1 MLKRCTLTIILASL
15 LACGDGTKSQADGV
29 VTANKVPGVT
39 YASGLSVEKTEGG
52 ITLLQVAAPWPD
64 AQKAF
69 RYALVPKELAATVT
83 LNRDEYDVIISVP
96 VESVVVTSTTHIP
109 ALEALGVLDRLVG
122 FPETRYISS
131 PAARERIGEGHIK
144 DLGSNESINTEMVLE
159 LQPEL
164 VVGFAVGERNKAYDL
179 LQRSSIPVVYNGDW
193 TEESPLGKA
202 EWIKFFAPFFGLE
215 QKADSLFRDIEV
227 NYMEAMEL
235 AENSE
240 DFPTVLS
247 GALYKDIWYLP
258 GGSSWAARFLEDAN
272 AAYLWNDNG
281 DIGSLSLS
289 VEHVLERG
297 ADADYWISPSQYTSY
312 AEMEQA
318 NRHYRQFKAFRDQKV
333 YTFARTRG
341 ATGGYLY
348 YELGPSR
355 PDLVLRDLVHILHP
369 GLLPG
374 YQPYFFK
381 PLN

>member
-1 MLKRCTLTIILASL
+1 M
-15 LACGDGTKSQADGV
+15 
-29 VTANKVPGVT
+29 
-39 YASGLSVEKTEGG
+39 
-52 ITLLQVAAPWPD
+52 
-64 AQKAF
+64 
-69 RYALVPKELAATVT
+69 AATVT

-312 AEMEQA
+312 AEMEPPLQA
-318 NRHYRQFKAFRDQKV
+318 IQGLQGPKGLYLCQDQGSH
-333 YTFARTRG
+333 RW
-341 ATGGYLY
+341 L
-348 YELGPSR
+348 P
-355 PDLVLRDLVHILHP
+355 VLRTGAQQARPRAQGP
-369 GLLPG
+369 G
-374 YQPYFFK
+374 PYPAPRAAARVPTLF
-381 PLN
+381 L